1 MPNSKYAVMS
11 CPSSKLDKVCIVC
24 KATEKKKP
32 KTKHFTGRRTSQIGS
47 VVTSF
52 VLFCFVLFFVS
63 GGKNPDPKKSQL
75 GFFAAKFLGKY
86 FELFSKTFSQFFF
99 FLKILVRK
107 QLIFKKLKEKFS
119 QNQREKKKK
128 GGVSLTHKTGF
139 FPNRLLHL
147 NSTLPLWKIY
157 CKTLTE
163 GVLTVRG
170 LAH

>member
-1 MPNSKYAVMS
+1 MWPNFIRLWEWTWCQNVSLHQHQHFNCVFCSRACIFQQTDNSMHISVMPNSKYAVMS

-24 KATEKKKP
+24 KATEKKKT

-99 FLKILVRK
+99 FLRFWSENSWFLKI
-107 QLIFKKLKEKFS
+107 
-119 QNQREKKKK
+119 
-128 GGVSLTHKTGF
+128 
-139 FPNRLLHL
+139 
-147 NSTLPLWKIY
+147 
-157 CKTLTE
+157 
-163 GVLTVRG
+163 
-170 LAH
+170 